1 MFTFQVLKLYLHKE
15 KTQKLLNQL
24 QFHHNPP
31 YLAEAR
37 YPQLDFKTG
46 AIVSALRQFTTYL
59 VLVPENTPETSLL
72 EI

>member
-1 MFTFQVLKLYLHKE
+1 MFTFQALKLYLHKK

-24 QFHHNPP
+24 QFHHKPP

-46 AIVSALRQFTTYL
+46 AIVSDNLSSSCSR
-59 VLVPENTPETSLL
+59 ERNRNTSETSLH
-72 EI
+72 ET